1 MIRPAMFPI
10 VMTLLTVTLAAPL
23 AVAQHAGDIFLQLNY
38 LGRICTARIDPDG
51 GGIFN
56 NARVFSA
63 EFGESPNFTNDP
75 GMDSDPGTFAVGTA
89 IGFNIRRALRKW
101 DGTDFSQ
108 IPEERIRVRLAILG
122 PVFSPETDEVV
133 PGFAM
138 PVNTQGE
145 FHHHPGF
152 TLLEPASD
160 GVYLLE
166 LELWSTQEGI
176 LPSRPYWMVFNQNE
190 SEAVHAEAIQWV
202 IDNAVGCVSDF
213 DASGFVDTDDFDDFV
228 RAFEAGDFTA
238 DVDGTGFVDTDD
250 FDFFVHAFES
260 GC

>member
-108 IPEERIRVRLAILG
+108 IPEERIRVRLAI
-122 PVFSPETDEVV
+122 
-133 PGFAM
+133 
-138 PVNTQGE
+138 
-145 FHHHPGF
+145 
-152 TLLEPASD
+152 
-160 GVYLLE
+160 
-166 LELWSTQEGI
+166 
-176 LPSRPYWMVFNQNE
+176 
-190 SEAVHAEAIQWV
+190 
-202 IDNAVGCVSDF
+202 
-213 DASGFVDTDDFDDFV
+213 
-228 RAFEAGDFTA
+228 
-238 DVDGTGFVDTDD
+238 
-250 FDFFVHAFES
+250 
-260 GC
+260 